1 MIKLDDICFAYDST
15 PVLKHF
21 STEIA
26 DGEFVVIKGDN
37 GCGKS
42 TLLNI
47 INALEFAEIGT
58 YTFDGTVI
66 DKKAVKNEQFAKA
79 FHQKI
84 GYVFQNTDAQL
95 FCSSVYDEIA
105 FAPRQMQLDEAE
117 IVKRVDDMLK
127 LTGTEHLK
135 ERAPFHLSMGEKKK
149 VAVASVLAMNP
160 QVLILDEPMNFL
172 DKKSRQ
178 WLVEFLNQMHSVGK
192 TIIIVS
198 HTDDFDK
205 MADKVINLKR
215 LVSRLSG

>member
-117 IVKRVDDMLK
+117 VAKRVDDMLK

-205 MADKVINLKR
+205 MADRIIEL
-215 LVSRLSG
+215 

>member
-21 STEIA
+21 GTEVTN
-26 DGEFVVIKGDN
+26 GEFVVIKGDN

-66 DKKAVKNEQFAKA
+66 DKKAMKNEQFAKA

-117 IVKRVDDMLK
+117 VAKRVDDMLK

-172 DKKSRQ
+172 DKKSRE

-205 MADKVINLKR
+205 MADKVINL
-215 LVSRLSG
+215 

>member
-21 STEIA
+21 GTEVA

-66 DKKAVKNEQFAKA
+66 DKKAMKNEQFAKA

-117 IVKRVDDMLK
+117 IAKRVEDMLK

-172 DKKSRQ
+172 DKKSRE
-178 WLVEFLNQMHSVGK
+178 WLVKFLNQMHSVGK

-205 MADKVINLKR
+205 MADRIIEL
-215 LVSRLSG
+215 

>member
-21 STEIA
+21 STEVA
-26 DGEFVVIKGDN
+26 NGEFVVIKGDN

-66 DKKAVKNEQFAKA
+66 DKKAMKYEQFAKA

-117 IVKRVDDMLK
+117 VAKRVDDMLK
-127 LTGTEHLK
+127 LTGTEQLK

-172 DKKSRQ
+172 DKKSRE

-205 MADKVINLKR
+205 MADRIIEL
-215 LVSRLSG
+215 

>member
-66 DKKAVKNEQFAKA
+66 DKKAMKNEQFAKA

-117 IVKRVDDMLK
+117 IAKRVDDMLK

-205 MADKVINLKR
+205 MADKIIEL
-215 LVSRLSG
+215 

>member
-21 STEIA
+21 STEVA

-66 DKKAVKNEQFAKA
+66 DKKAMKNEQFAKA

-117 IVKRVDDMLK
+117 VAKRVDDMLK
-127 LTGTEHLK
+127 LTGMEHLK

-172 DKKSRQ
+172 DKKSRE
-178 WLVEFLNQMHSVGK
+178 WLVEFLNQMHAVGK

-205 MADKVINLKR
+205 MADRIIEL
-215 LVSRLSG
+215 

>member
-21 STEIA
+21 STEVA

-66 DKKAVKNEQFAKA
+66 EKKAMKNEQFAKA

-105 FAPRQMQLDEAE
+105 FAPRQMQLDESEVA
-117 IVKRVDDMLK
+117 KRVDDMLK

-172 DKKSRQ
+172 DKKSRE

-205 MADKVINLKR
+205 MADRIIEL
-215 LVSRLSG
+215 

>member
-1 MIKLDDICFAYDST
+1 MIKLDDICFAYDGT

-21 STEIA
+21 NAEIN

-47 INALEFAEIGT
+47 INALEFPEIGT
-58 YTFDGTVI
+58 YTFDGVQI
-66 DKKAVKNEQFAKA
+66 DKKSVKNEKFSKS

-84 GYVFQNTDAQL
+84 GYVFQNTDSQL

-105 FAPRQMQLDEAE
+105 FAPRQMQLDETEVA
-117 IVKRVDDMLK
+117 KRVDDMLR
-127 LTGTEHLK
+127 LVDIEHLK

-149 VAVASVLAMNP
+149 VAVASVLSMNP
-160 QVLILDEPMNFL
+160 QTLILDEPMNFL

-178 WLVEFLNQMHSVGK
+178 WLVEFLGQMNSVGK
-192 TIIIVS
+192 TVIIVS
-198 HTDDFDK
+198 HTDDFDT
-205 MADKVINLKR
+205 MANKIIEL
-215 LVSRLSG
+215 

>member
-66 DKKAVKNEQFAKA
+66 DKKAMKNEQFAKA

-117 IVKRVDDMLK
+117 IAKRVDDMLK

-172 DKKSRQ
+172 DKKSRE
-178 WLVEFLNQMHSVGK
+178 WLVEFLNQMYSVGK

-205 MADKVINLKR
+205 MADRMIEL
-215 LVSRLSG
+215 

>member
-105 FAPRQMQLDEAE
+105 FAPRQMQLDKAE
-117 IVKRVDDMLK
+117 IAKRVDDMLK

-172 DKKSRQ
+172 DKKSRE

-205 MADKVINLKR
+205 MADKIIEL
-215 LVSRLSG
+215 

>member
-21 STEIA
+21 STEVA
-26 DGEFVVIKGDN
+26 NGEFVVIKGDN

-66 DKKAVKNEQFAKA
+66 EKKAMKNEQFAKA

-117 IVKRVDDMLK
+117 VAKRVDDMLK

-172 DKKSRQ
+172 DKKSRE

-205 MADKVINLKR
+205 MADKVINL
-215 LVSRLSG
+215 

>member
-21 STEIA
+21 STEVA

-66 DKKAVKNEQFAKA
+66 DKKAMKNEQFAKA

-117 IVKRVDDMLK
+117 VAKRVDDMLK

-172 DKKSRQ
+172 DKKSRE
-178 WLVEFLNQMHSVGK
+178 WLVKFLNQMHSVGK

-205 MADKVINLKR
+205 MADRIIEL
-215 LVSRLSG
+215 

>member
-21 STEIA
+21 GTEVA
-26 DGEFVVIKGDN
+26 DGEFIVIKGDN

-66 DKKAVKNEQFAKA
+66 DKKAMKNEQFAKA

-117 IVKRVDDMLK
+117 VAKRVDDMLK

-172 DKKSRQ
+172 DKKSRE

-205 MADKVINLKR
+205 MADKVINL
-215 LVSRLSG
+215 

>member
-117 IVKRVDDMLK
+117 VAKRVEDMLK

-172 DKKSRQ
+172 DKKSRL

-205 MADKVINLKR
+205 MADKVINL
-215 LVSRLSG
+215 

>member
-21 STEIA
+21 GTEVA

-66 DKKAVKNEQFAKA
+66 DKKAMKNEQFAKA

-117 IVKRVDDMLK
+117 VAKRVDDMLK
-127 LTGTEHLK
+127 LTGTGHLK

-172 DKKSRQ
+172 DKKSRE

-205 MADKVINLKR
+205 MADRIIEL
-215 LVSRLSG
+215 

>member
-21 STEIA
+21 STEVA

-66 DKKAVKNEQFAKA
+66 DKKAMKNEQFAKA

-117 IVKRVDDMLK
+117 VAKRVGDMLK

-172 DKKSRQ
+172 DKKSRE

-205 MADKVINLKR
+205 MADRIIKL
-215 LVSRLSG
+215 

>member
-26 DGEFVVIKGDN
+26 DSEFVVIKGDN

-117 IVKRVDDMLK
+117 IAKRVDDMLK

-205 MADKVINLKR
+205 MADRIIEI
-215 LVSRLSG
+215 

>member
-21 STEIA
+21 GTEIA

-66 DKKAVKNEQFAKA
+66 DKKAMKNEQFAKA

-105 FAPRQMQLDEAE
+105 FAPRQMQLDESEVA
-117 IVKRVDDMLK
+117 KRVDDMLK

-172 DKKSRQ
+172 DKKSRE

-205 MADKVINLKR
+205 MADRIIEL
-215 LVSRLSG
+215 

>member
-66 DKKAVKNEQFAKA
+66 DKKTVKNEQFAKA

-117 IVKRVDDMLK
+117 IAKRVDDMLK

-172 DKKSRQ
+172 DKKSRE

-205 MADKVINLKR
+205 MADRIIEL
-215 LVSRLSG
+215 

>member
-21 STEIA
+21 STEVE

-66 DKKAVKNEQFAKA
+66 DKKTMKNEQFAKA

-117 IVKRVDDMLK
+117 VAKRVEDMLK

-172 DKKSRQ
+172 DKKSRE
-178 WLVEFLNQMHSVGK
+178 WLVKFLNQMHSVGK

-205 MADKVINLKR
+205 MADRIIEL
-215 LVSRLSG
+215 

>member
-21 STEIA
+21 STEVA
-26 DGEFVVIKGDN
+26 NGEFVVIKGDN

-66 DKKAVKNEQFAKA
+66 NKKAMKNEQFAKA

-117 IVKRVDDMLK
+117 IAKRVDDMLK

-149 VAVASVLAMNP
+149 VAMASVLAMNP

-172 DKKSRQ
+172 DKRSRE

-205 MADKVINLKR
+205 MADRIIEL
-215 LVSRLSG
+215 

>member
-105 FAPRQMQLDEAE
+105 FAPRQMQLDETE
-117 IVKRVDDMLK
+117 IAKRVDDMLK

-205 MADKVINLKR
+205 MADRIIEI
-215 LVSRLSG
+215 

>member
-66 DKKAVKNEQFAKA
+66 DKKAMKNEQFAKA

-117 IVKRVDDMLK
+117 VAKRVEDMLK

-205 MADKVINLKR
+205 MADRIIEL
-215 LVSRLSG
+215 

>member
-66 DKKAVKNEQFAKA
+66 DKKAMKNEQFAKA

-117 IVKRVDDMLK
+117 VAKRVEDMLK
-127 LTGTEHLK
+127 LTGTEHLT

-172 DKKSRQ
+172 DKKSRE

-205 MADKVINLKR
+205 MADKVINL
-215 LVSRLSG
+215 

>member
-1 MIKLDDICFAYDST
+1 MIKLDDICFAYDIT

-66 DKKAVKNEQFAKA
+66 DKKAMKNEQFAKA

-117 IVKRVDDMLK
+117 VAKRVDDMLK

-205 MADKVINLKR
+205 MADRIIEL
-215 LVSRLSG
+215 

>member
-21 STEIA
+21 STEVA

-66 DKKAVKNEQFAKA
+66 DKKAMKNEQFAKA

-117 IVKRVDDMLK
+117 VAKRVDDMLK

-135 ERAPFHLSMGEKKK
+135 ECAPFHLSMGEKKK

-160 QVLILDEPMNFL
+160 QVLILDETMNFL
-172 DKKSRQ
+172 DKKSRE
-178 WLVEFLNQMHSVGK
+178 WLVKFLNQMHSVGR

-205 MADKVINLKR
+205 MADKVINL
-215 LVSRLSG
+215 

>member
-1 MIKLDDICFAYDST
+1 MIKLDDICFAYDIT

-66 DKKAVKNEQFAKA
+66 DKKAMKNEQFAKA

-117 IVKRVDDMLK
+117 VAKRVEDILK

-172 DKKSRQ
+172 DKKSRL
-178 WLVEFLNQMHSVGK
+178 WLVEFLNQMHSIGK

-205 MADKVINLKR
+205 MADKVINL
-215 LVSRLSG
+215 

>member
-58 YTFDGTVI
+58 YTFDGVVI
-66 DKKAVKNEQFAKA
+66 DKKAMKNEQFAKA

-117 IVKRVDDMLK
+117 VAKRVEDMLK
-127 LTGTEHLK
+127 LTGTEHIK

-205 MADKVINLKR
+205 MADKVINL
-215 LVSRLSG
+215 

>member
-21 STEIA
+21 STEVTN
-26 DGEFVVIKGDN
+26 GEFVVIKGDN

-66 DKKAVKNEQFAKA
+66 DKKAMKNEQFAKA

-117 IVKRVDDMLK
+117 VAKRVDDMLK

-135 ERAPFHLSMGEKKK
+135 ERALFHLSMGEKKK

-172 DKKSRQ
+172 DKKSRE

-205 MADKVINLKR
+205 MADKVINL
-215 LVSRLSG
+215 

>member
-1 MIKLDDICFAYDST
+1 MIKLDDICFAYDSA

-58 YTFDGTVI
+58 YTFDGTMI
-66 DKKAVKNEQFAKA
+66 DKQAMKNEQFAKA

-117 IVKRVDDMLK
+117 VAKRVEDMLK

-205 MADKVINLKR
+205 MADRIIEL
-215 LVSRLSG
+215 

>member
-21 STEIA
+21 STEVA
-26 DGEFVVIKGDN
+26 NGEFVVIKGDN

-66 DKKAVKNEQFAKA
+66 DKKAMKNEQFAKA

-117 IVKRVDDMLK
+117 VAKRVDDMLK

-172 DKKSRQ
+172 DKKSRE

-205 MADKVINLKR
+205 MADRIIEF
-215 LVSRLSG
+215 

>member
-66 DKKAVKNEQFAKA
+66 DKKAMKNEQFAKA

-117 IVKRVDDMLK
+117 IAKRVDDMLK

-149 VAVASVLAMNP
+149 IAVASVLAMNP

-178 WLVEFLNQMHSVGK
+178 WLVDFLNQMHSVGK

-205 MADKVINLKR
+205 MADRIIEL
-215 LVSRLSG
+215 

>member
-21 STEIA
+21 STEVA

-66 DKKAVKNEQFAKA
+66 DKKTVKNEQFAKA

-105 FAPRQMQLDEAE
+105 FAPRQMQLDETE
-117 IVKRVDDMLK
+117 IAKRVDDMLK

-172 DKKSRQ
+172 DKKSRE
-178 WLVEFLNQMHSVGK
+178 WLVEFLNQMHAVGK

-205 MADKVINLKR
+205 MADKVINL
-215 LVSRLSG
+215 

>member
-58 YTFDGTVI
+58 YTFDGTAI

-117 IVKRVDDMLK
+117 IAKRVDDMLK

-172 DKKSRQ
+172 DKKSRE
-178 WLVEFLNQMHSVGK
+178 WLVEFLNQMHAVGK

-205 MADKVINLKR
+205 MADKVINL
-215 LVSRLSG
+215 

>member
-1 MIKLDDICFAYDST
+1 MIKLDDICFAYDGT

-117 IVKRVDDMLK
+117 IAKRVEDMLK

-205 MADKVINLKR
+205 MADKVINL
-215 LVSRLSG
+215 

>member
-21 STEIA
+21 STEVA
-26 DGEFVVIKGDN
+26 NGEFVVIKGDN

-66 DKKAVKNEQFAKA
+66 DKKAMKNEQFAKA

-105 FAPRQMQLDEAE
+105 FAPCQMQLDEAE
-117 IVKRVDDMLK
+117 VAKRVDDMLK

-172 DKKSRQ
+172 DKKSRE
-178 WLVEFLNQMHSVGK
+178 WLVKFLNQMHSVGK

-198 HTDDFDK
+198 HTDNFDK
-205 MADKVINLKR
+205 MADKVINL
-215 LVSRLSG
+215 